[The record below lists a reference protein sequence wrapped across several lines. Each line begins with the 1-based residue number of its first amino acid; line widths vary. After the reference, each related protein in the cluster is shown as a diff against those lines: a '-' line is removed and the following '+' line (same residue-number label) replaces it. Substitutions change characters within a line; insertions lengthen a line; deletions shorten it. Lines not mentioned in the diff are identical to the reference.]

1 MPIETLN
8 PDSLFEPEH
17 YAQVSIATG
26 TRILS
31 IAGQVAHDAQ
41 GDLVAP
47 GDLEAQV
54 EQAFV
59 NVGLALAAASAT
71 FADVFKL
78 TIYVTRWTLDQM
90 PQFVAGYESE
100 RCPLWLWEEAIL
112 QGYTAFR
119 FLQEH
124 RRGRVL
130 IDFAN
135 RRLRIKE
142 LPS

>member
-1 MPIETLN
+1 MPVETLN
-8 PDSLFEPEH
+8 PASLFEPEH

-26 TRILS
+26 TRIVS
-31 IAGQVAHDAQ
+31 IAGQVAHDAH
-41 GDLVAP
+41 GHLVAP

-90 PQFVAGYESE
+90 PQFVAGYERAARRVGFEARPPASLIGVE
-100 RCPLWLWEEAIL
+100 VLFHPDVRVEIEASAIL
-112 QGYTAFR
+112 
-119 FLQEH
+119 
-124 RRGRVL
+124 
-130 IDFAN
+130 
-135 RRLRIKE
+135 
-142 LPS
+142 P